1 MHMDRRIQQPPL
13 NGVGAATSIDL
24 ARKQT
29 YHTTSLAGKKR
40 GHAAISN
47 VPSNE
52 FRAVLSEKINASVLR
67 PPRPPVSSAP
77 RTTNR
82 LAASQIRSLTAAT
95 ERPTVSEWTQRKL
108 AASTPGPSQNTL
120 LSLAHPKY
128 ALPQTLV
135 KNLES
140 LGVHAIYPWQSTCL
154 LGRGMLSGEKNLVYT
169 APTGG
174 GKSMVAE
181 ILMLKR
187 VIEDPAKKAILVL
200 PYVALV
206 QEKTKW
212 LRRVVENVSKI
223 LPPPEDEDLS
233 LPLWKRRTPQ
243 TAIRVGGFF
252 GGSKARSAW
261 SDIDIAVCTIEKV
274 G

>member
-1 MHMDRRIQQPPL
+1 
-13 NGVGAATSIDL
+13 
-24 ARKQT
+24 
-29 YHTTSLAGKKR
+29 
-40 GHAAISN
+40 
-47 VPSNE
+47 
-52 FRAVLSEKINASVLR
+52 
-67 PPRPPVSSAP
+67 
-77 RTTNR
+77 
-82 LAASQIRSLTAAT
+82 
-95 ERPTVSEWTQRKL
+95 
-108 AASTPGPSQNTL
+108 
-120 LSLAHPKY
+120 
-128 ALPQTLV
+128 
-135 KNLES
+135 
-140 LGVHAIYPWQSTCL
+140 
-154 LGRGMLSGEKNLVYT
+154 
-169 APTGG
+169 
-174 GKSMVAE
+174 MVAE